1 MSTQG
6 AALHTKPWVQTQPAT
21 TGLAVPGLHRVALVL
36 AAAAVST
43 LSFLQPTGPGNSS
56 PTDAAL
62 VVAIGAV
69 AVWAYVSRSRIRTP
83 FGISVGLLIIAGCIS
98 GIVGPALRA
107 TTGPVDVSYPE
118 NALLAVTQDLFLLC
132 WCLALVNLARSATAL
147 RVILAAWI
155 YGAAVAAALL
165 VVGVVFGIT
174 ALSGISPHLGVR
186 AQGHFGDPNMAANYF
201 ALSIFVL
208 WSSANPRRTWLRACL
223 LALFMVAM
231 VFTGSN
237 GAFLNLGIG
246 IAFVLLVEVRRRFG
260 LMAVVAAACL
270 ALVIVAGTAK
280 LVNVVD
286 IQRSARDSGIP
297 ILHDWIGRSDSSASQ
312 RVVILQEAWNLF
324 QQSGPIGAGPNSTKA
339 LLQDSLAP
347 YPHQAHD
354 DYVAAVVERGVLGGI
369 ALIVLICAI
378 AFRAG
383 QVLRGRLRPDFAAVV
398 PRREPLIGAL
408 LGLAV
413 AAAYY
418 EVLHFRHLWALLAV
432 IAILHLWG
440 RDWAKKT

>member
-1 MSTQG
+1 VSTQG
-6 AALHTKPWVQTQPAT
+6 AALPTKPWVQTWPSAT
-21 TGLAVPGLHRVALVL
+21 GITAQRLHRVALVL
-36 AAAAVST
+36 TAAAIST
-43 LSFLQPTGPGNSS
+43 LSFLQPTGPGNTS
-56 PTDAAL
+56 PTDVAIGA
-62 VVAIGAV
+62 AIGAV
-69 AVWAYVSRSRIRTP
+69 ALWAYFSRSLIRAP
-83 FGISVGLLIIAGCIS
+83 YGISVGLLIIAGCIS

-107 TTGPVDVSYPE
+107 LTGPVDVSYPA
-118 NALLAVTQDLFLLC
+118 NALLAVIQDLFLLC
-132 WCLALVNLARSATAL
+132 WCLALVNLARSAATL

-174 ALSGISPHLGVR
+174 ALSGISADNGVR
-186 AQGHFGDPNMAANYF
+186 AQGRFGDPNMAANYF

-223 LALFMVAM
+223 LALFMAAM

-246 IAFVLLVEVRRRFG
+246 ITFVLVVEIRRRFG
-260 LMAVVAAACL
+260 LMAVVIAACL
-270 ALVIVAGTAK
+270 ALVIGAGTTQ
-280 LVNVVD
+280 LVNVAD

-312 RVVILQEAWNLF
+312 RGVILQEAWTLF
-324 QQSGPIGAGPNSTKA
+324 QQSGPLGAGPNSTKS

-369 ALIVLICAI
+369 ALIVLICTI
-378 AFRAG
+378 AFRASQALG
-383 QVLRGRLRPDFAAVV
+383 GRLRPDFAAVV

-408 LGLAV
+408 LGLAA

-432 IAILHLWG
+432 IAILQLWG
-440 RDWAKKT
+440 RDWAKT